1 MNLNRAIIVGRVTQD
16 PELRTTPSGQS
27 VCNFSVATNRTW
39 TNSQTHEKQE
49 KAEFHNIVAWSRL
62 AEISNQYLKKGS
74 LVMIEG
80 RIETRSWSEATGN
93 KRYRTEIVAENMQLG
108 PRPSYA
114 GTPAYAETS
123 AGRSEGKPIS
133 STQARASR
141 IQIEDIPTVESD
153 EPIANTQ
160 DPDQDQDSKE
170 EEDQEINVKNIPF

>member
-49 KAEFHNIVAWSRL
+49 KAEFHNVVAWSRL

-74 LVMIEG
+74 LVMVEG
-80 RIETRSWSEATGN
+80 RIETRSWSDATGN

-114 GTPAYAETS
+114 S
-123 AGRSEGKPIS
+123 ASEGRPPYAPVAPLGTKAPVKS
-133 STQARASR
+133 
-141 IQIEDIPTVESD
+141 IQVDDIPTVESD
-153 EPIANTQ
+153 EPITSAA
-160 DPDQDQDSKE
+160 DPDQDP